1 MANLT
6 TPDAVLSGS
15 GWMQETQSGLVV
27 LGGDNP
33 GMLQLTSSYRY
44 VLLANCGGGGGL
56 SLTLPAANSV
66 AAGFDLTIK
75 NTSTG
80 PTLVAIYTESDGDL
94 VEGLSSYGMRSLL
107 QFVTFI
113 SDGVSNWYV
122 VNAGGSTSLRI
133 PGGLG
138 VFGTPPPTTQPALC
152 VTLADCIAVLVG
164 CGLCASS

>member
-15 GWMQETQSGLVV
+15 GWMQMTQSGLVV
-27 LGGDNP
+27 LGGANNAT
-33 GMLQLTSSYRY
+33 LQLTSSCNS
-44 VLLANCGGGGGL
+44 VLLANAGFHL
-56 SLTLPAANSV
+56 YLYLPAANSV

-80 PTLVAIYTESDGDL
+80 PTIALIYAQVNGDQ
-94 VEGLSSYGMRSLL
+94 VEGSSSYGMRDQL
-107 QFVTFI
+107 QFVTFV
-113 SDGVSNWYV
+113 SDGVSNWWV
-122 VNAGGSTSLRI
+122 VNSGSTIALRT

-138 VFGTPPPTTQPALC
+138 VFGVTPPTTQPALC
-152 VTLADCIAVLVG
+152 VTLADVIAVLVG